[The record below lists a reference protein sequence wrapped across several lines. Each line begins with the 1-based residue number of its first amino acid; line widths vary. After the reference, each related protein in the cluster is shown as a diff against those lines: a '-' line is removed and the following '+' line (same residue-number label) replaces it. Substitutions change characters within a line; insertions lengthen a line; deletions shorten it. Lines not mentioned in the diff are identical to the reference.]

1 MRDGLLLEISLLSGR
16 RGSDYVASQ
25 YYILIIRG
33 VSQQFSLF
41 RLSVNA
47 VTYCVVKIV

>member
-16 RGSDYVASQ
+16 RGSDYVP
-25 YYILIIRG
+25 INIRG

-47 VTYCVVKIV
+47 VTYCLVKIV